1 MMTRPRSARFMGWLT
16 LFIIVLGT
24 LTLYHLSGQIDGAAG
39 VTEEQVAGMRK
50 EAQRRDKSATELD
63 EGK

>member
-16 LFIIVLGT
+16 LSIIVLGT

-39 VTEEQVAGMRK
+39 VTDEQVAGMRA
-50 EAQRRDKSATELD
+50 EAAKRYY